1 MTISAMLSQLFFA
14 ALRAWFDKENIRCP
28 INRVSQPGNEDDWLV
43 LSLDHS
49 LMGKP
54 SYECMSVAQQG
65 YYSLNGEKLHPG
77 VFHGDGVR
85 PEFFFHGTDME
96 ALCLILSR
104 GTIMSSGELGQQ
116 KHTPDGVYSFG
127 LQQRSSASSYVFHGG
142 VQIVFES
149 PGCVMTMSN
158 SAKFAGCPPGVIL
171 RSWRTKPE
179 WGAVGREWIH
189 NSSSIRVAGVRV
201 LPGMAKQW
209 VQSRFAFQDM

>member
-1 MTISAMLSQLFFA
+1 MLSQLFFA

-96 ALCLILSR
+96 ALCLILISGHHHVQWRIRAKTAHPRWCLQLWAATAVR
-104 GTIMSSGELGQQ
+104 GILLCFPRRCANRFRE
-116 KHTPDGVYSFG
+116 PRVRYDN
-127 LQQRSSASSYVFHGG
+127 
-142 VQIVFES
+142 VQL
-149 PGCVMTMSN
+149 C
-158 SAKFAGCPPGVIL
+158 
-171 RSWRTKPE
+171 
-179 WGAVGREWIH
+179 
-189 NSSSIRVAGVRV
+189 
-201 LPGMAKQW
+201 
-209 VQSRFAFQDM
+209 